1 MASTEETRSARRR
14 SSGPRRDG
22 MGDMG
27 QFRQGNAPL
36 VRCMGAAPIA
46 AMLIGALLASGCARF
61 SPDSGMG
68 VVQAAAAN
76 DLGKDVIKIDD
87 PAKEADVAARVGQ
100 LIAKPLSVSSAVQ
113 VALLNNRG
121 LQAAYNDLGISEA
134 QILEASLPP
143 APTVSFERIVGSG
156 GFEIQRQIVQN
167 ILALLTLP
175 RRREIAEARFRQAQ
189 VRAIEATLPIS
200 AETARAY
207 YRAVAANESVRFL
220 ADARLS
226 AETVSDLAKRL
237 GETGAMSK
245 LEQAREH
252 VFYAEISGQVATAR
266 LRQRVERERLTRA
279 LGVWGRDLTFRVPD
293 KLTALPAKPKTL
305 PWVESEA
312 VRRRVDLAIARMEI
326 DILAKELGLTR
337 KTRFINALEVAGV
350 STTEKDVITDG
361 GQTEV
366 DKISRRGFDID
377 FQIPIYDFGES
388 RVRLAEETYM
398 RAVNRLLERA
408 VNARSEA
415 REAYQGYRG
424 AYDIARHYD
433 REVLPLRKI
442 ISDETM
448 LNYNAMIRDLF
459 ALLADARARILAN
472 VQTIEARRDFW
483 LASVELHTAIVGG
496 RGGSEA
502 ADAPR
507 AAMAGAA
514 EPA

>member
-1 MASTEETRSARRR
+1 
-14 SSGPRRDG
+14 
-22 MGDMG
+22 MGDMSIVASSSARSPIPR
-27 QFRQGNAPL
+27 FSIAL
-36 VRCMGAAPIA
+36 AVLAA
-46 AMLIGALLASGCARF
+46 ALLTSGCAGF
-61 SPDSGMG
+61 SPDAGMG
-68 VVQAAAAN
+68 VVESAAAAE
-76 DLGKDVIKIDD
+76 LGKDVTKIDN
-87 PAKEADVAARVGQ
+87 PQKEAHAAARVKQ
-100 LIAKPLSVSSAVQ
+100 LLSKPLTAASVVQ
-113 VALLNNRG
+113 IALLNNRG

-134 QILEASLPP
+134 QMVEASLPP
-143 APTVSFERIVGSG
+143 APRFEFSRLVGSG
-156 GFEIQRQIVQN
+156 GFEIERQIVQN
-167 ILALLTLP
+167 VLALLTLP

-189 VRAIEATLPIS
+189 VRAVEATLRIA
-200 AETARAY
+200 AETMRAY
-207 YRAVAANESVRFL
+207 YRAVAANESVKFL
-220 ADARLS
+220 VDAQAS
-226 AETVSDLAKRL
+226 AQTVSELAKQL

-245 LEQAREH
+245 LDQAREH

-266 LRQRVERERLTRA
+266 LRQRVEKERLTRA
-279 LGVWGRDLTFRVPD
+279 LGAWGMDTAFRLPD
-293 KLTALPAKPKTL
+293 KLAALPAKPKTL

-312 VRRRVDLAIARMEI
+312 VRRRVDLIMARMEI

-350 STTEKDVITDG
+350 STTEKEVITDG
-361 GQTEV
+361 GQSEV
-366 DKISRRGFDID
+366 DKTSRRGFDID

-388 RVRLAEETYM
+388 RIRLAEETYM
-398 RAVNRLLERA
+398 RGVNRLLERA

-442 ISDETM
+442 ISDETL

-472 VQTIEARRDFW
+472 VQAIEARRDFW
-483 LASVELHTAIVGG
+483 IASVELHTAIVGG
-496 RGGSEA
+496 RGGSD

-514 EPA
+514 AEPAGH